1 MSGGET
7 LPSVRRLPIVGVMGS
22 GTAAW
27 TAFAAPL
34 GRLVAAR
41 GAHLLTGGG
50 TGTMAETAR
59 AFCETPGRRGLSIGI
74 LPTMPDA
81 ARGFVLKS
89 GYPNPWVE
97 IPIVTPLGT
106 YAGGDDAALNRNHVN
121 ILTAD
126 AIVALPGSAGTHN
139 EIRLALRY
147 AKPLILF
154 GPPAQFA
161 DLDTTIPR
169 AAAPAEVGAFLD
181 AIPIR
186 A

>member
-1 MSGGET
+1 MNSSE
-7 LPSVRRLPIVGVMGS
+7 SSARAQRLPIVGVMGS
-22 GTAAW
+22 GTEAW
-27 TAFAAPL
+27 PAFAAPL
-34 GRLVAAR
+34 GRLVAGR

-59 AFCETPGRRGLSIGI
+59 AFCETPGRKGLSIGI
-74 LPTMPDA
+74 LPTVPDA
-81 ARGFVLKS
+81 ARGFALKP
-89 GYPNPWVE
+89 GYPNLWVE

-147 AKPLILF
+147 AKPLVLF

-161 DLDTTIPR
+161 DLDAAIPR
-169 AAAPAEVGAFLD
+169 AAAPDEVAAFLD
-181 AIPIR
+181 SIPIR